1 MPQRFTLAEVR
12 ARTYKDRDAWWTVW
26 LVDPLA
32 ARLVRLVAPYPA
44 VTPNRVTG
52 AAFVIGLASA
62 AAFAGQSPPW
72 LVAGAILFHLS
83 FVLDCMDGKIAR
95 LNGTGSIF
103 GVWLD
108 FVLDRV
114 KVLICAIA
122 LFGGQFAH
130 GGDLAYL
137 WAGGAVIFLDMFRYV
152 NSAQLGKVR
161 AAMRL
166 EIAMARGEQGRVS
179 FIEETVT
186 QHPMAAVITGG
197 GAVVDVYSDFR
208 VRFGL
213 FVRLRNAL
221 VRQRVRA
228 HLVSGI
234 EFEMAVFIVGPL
246 TGLVVGAPV
255 VAGSLLVLF
264 ELLLIYKL
272 FTATRSY
279 GRHLPAIGAWRID
292 A

>member
-1 MPQRFTLAEVR
+1 MTQRFTLDEIR

-32 ARLVRLVAPYPA
+32 ARLVRLVAPYRGF
-44 VTPNRVTG
+44 TPNRLTA
-52 AAFVIGLASA
+52 AAFAIGLASA
-62 AAFAGQSPPW
+62 GAFALQSALA
-72 LVAGAILFHLS
+72 LVAGAVLFHLS

-114 KVLICAIA
+114 KVLICAVA
-122 LFGGQFAH
+122 LFGGQFARS
-130 GGDLAYL
+130 GDLAYL
-137 WAGGAVIFLDMFRYV
+137 WVGGAVIFLDMFRYV

-166 EIAMARGEQGRVS
+166 EIAVARGEDGRVA
-179 FIEETVT
+179 FVEETVAE
-186 QHPMAAVITGG
+186 HPVGAVADGS
-197 GAVVDVYSDFR
+197 VVDVYGDFR
-208 VRFGL
+208 ARFGL

-246 TGLVVGAPV
+246 TGLVIGVPI
-255 VAGSLLVLF
+255 VAGALLVLF

-272 FTATRSY
+272 LSATRSY
-279 GRHLPAIGAWRID
+279 TRHLRAA
-292 A
+292 AA

>member
-1 MPQRFTLAEVR
+1 MAQRFTLDEIR

-32 ARLVRLVAPYPA
+32 ARLVRLVAPYPGI
-44 VTPNRVTG
+44 TPNRLTA
-52 AAFVIGLASA
+52 AAFAVGLASA
-62 AAFAGQSPPW
+62 GAFALQGTLA
-72 LVAGAILFHLS
+72 LVAGAVLFHLS

-114 KVLICAIA
+114 KVLICAVA
-122 LFGGQFAH
+122 LFGGQFAR
-130 GGDLAYL
+130 GGELGYL
-137 WAGGAVIFLDMFRYV
+137 WVGGAVIFLDMFRYV

-161 AAMRL
+161 TAMRL
-166 EIAMARGEQGRVS
+166 EIAVARGEDARVA
-179 FIEETVT
+179 FVEETMAE
-186 QHPMAAVITGG
+186 HPVGAVPAADGP
-197 GAVVDVYSDFR
+197 VVDVYGDFR
-208 VRFGL
+208 ARFGL

-221 VRQRVRA
+221 IRQRVRA

-246 TGLVVGAPV
+246 TGLVIGVPI
-255 VAGSLLVLF
+255 VAGALLVLF

-272 FTATRSY
+272 LSATRSY
-279 GRHLPAIGAWRID
+279 TRHLRAA
-292 A
+292 AA

>member
-1 MPQRFTLAEVR
+1 MAQRFTLDEIR

-32 ARLVRLVAPYPA
+32 ARLVRLVAPYRG
-44 VTPNRVTG
+44 VTPNRLTA
-52 AAFVIGLASA
+52 AAFAVGLASA
-62 AAFAGQSPPW
+62 GAFALQGTLA
-72 LVAGAILFHLS
+72 LVAGAVLFHLS

-114 KVLICAIA
+114 KVLICAVA
-122 LFGGQFAH
+122 LFGGQFARS
-130 GGDLAYL
+130 GDLAYL
-137 WAGGAVIFLDMFRYV
+137 WVGGAVIFLDMFRYV

-161 AAMRL
+161 AAMRQ
-166 EIAMARGEQGRVS
+166 EIEVARGEDGRVA
-179 FIEETVT
+179 FVEETVAE
-186 QHPMAAVITGG
+186 HPVGAVAAADGP
-197 GAVVDVYSDFR
+197 VVDVYGDFR
-208 VRFGL
+208 ARFGL

-246 TGLVVGAPV
+246 TGLVIGVPI
-255 VAGSLLVLF
+255 VAGALLVLF

-272 FTATRSY
+272 LSATRSY
-279 GRHLPAIGAWRID
+279 TRHLRAAT